1 MATTK
6 SSAQRGVDI
15 YNAARANGS
24 DGYRAATQDATVQMD
39 FRRTMEPIVKYG
51 PYMNEFLTFVVNKIA
66 VQRVESKI
74 YANRFAMLKKDG
86 YPLGTDMEMNYV
98 NPAMGRDYAMSV
110 GDTLLNRTKAD
121 VKTCYFRVNRRRQF
135 PITIPREIME
145 GAFTQWEQL
154 DAMTNG
160 IVQSM
165 FSGNAIE
172 EENKVIQL
180 ISDSVSKNVV
190 KSVQIT
196 WDLTNDPAE
205 SCLRLGKLIQR
216 TAMNMKHF
224 GSDYNNWQA
233 YAASQ
238 GIDDPTPAI
247 TWIDDN
253 DYFIFIRTD
262 ALSEMNYEVLAA
274 AFNLNKVE
282 LQGRIIEVPSFDYYN
297 IGASGAMDFSSK
309 TVDPSKIIAV
319 IADRK
324 TFSYSDQFQ
333 RTTDFYNGAGLY
345 QNQYLTVSQTWG
357 VLPWGNCLAICEQH

>member
-74 YANRFAMLKKDG
+74 YENRFALLKKDG

-98 NPAMGRDYAMSV
+98 NPAMGRDYSMAV

-154 DAMTNG
+154 DAMANG

-190 KSVQIT
+190 KSVQIP

-205 SCLRLGKLIQR
+205 SCLRLGKLIQK

-238 GIDDPTPAI
+238 GIADPTPAI

-262 ALSEMNYEVLAA
+262 ALSEMNYEVLAS

-297 IGASGAMDFSSK
+297 IGASGAIDFNSK
-309 TVDPSKIIAV
+309 TEDPSKIIAV

-324 TFSYSDQFQ
+324 TFSYSDQFH